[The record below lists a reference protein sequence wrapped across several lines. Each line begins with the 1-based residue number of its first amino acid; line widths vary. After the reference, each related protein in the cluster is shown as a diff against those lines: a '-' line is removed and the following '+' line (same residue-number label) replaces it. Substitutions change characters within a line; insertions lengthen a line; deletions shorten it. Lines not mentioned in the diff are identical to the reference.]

1 MAKQSS
7 MEIRERIRQIEMELS
22 RYTDLLKEAEE
33 QEYKDALQEMVE
45 RFNIKT
51 VEAVA
56 TVTKILEEAH
66 YNNTEPSIPIRS
78 FLTRPEDQQPTQ
90 AAEPAAG

>member
-1 MAKQSS
+1 
-7 MEIRERIRQIEMELS
+7 
-22 RYTDLLKEAEE
+22 
-33 QEYKDALQEMVE
+33 MVE

-66 YNNTEPSIPIRS
+66 YNNTEPSIPICS
-78 FLTRPEDQQPTQ
+78 FLTRPEDQQPAQ
-90 AAEPAAG
+90 AAEPAAEPEKKDDTSADDDDFTFDGLFDDMVEEESAEDEKNK

>member
-1 MAKQSS
+1 
-7 MEIRERIRQIEMELS
+7 
-22 RYTDLLKEAEE
+22 
-33 QEYKDALQEMVE
+33 MVE

-78 FLTRPEDQQPTQ
+78 FLTRPEDQQPAQ
-90 AAEPAAG
+90 AAEPAAEPEKKDDTSADDDDFTFDGLFDDMVEEESAEGEKNK